1 MARMAN
7 NLELSGRQHVHP
19 NGRITRL
26 RSVLELMRLINPSD
40 LTCMLNL
47 AKLYMLYNMDV
58 RELTTFLMNQ
68 VFSFVVAS
76 PKKKKKMN
84 FIFG

>member
-1 MARMAN
+1 MIRMAS

-26 RSVLELMRLINPSD
+26 RSVLELLRMINPSD

-47 AKLYMLYNMDV
+47 ARLYMLYNMDV
-58 RELTTFLMNQ
+58 SELRLSLQNQ
-68 VFSFVVAS
+68 VIFLLLNIIIFINFV
-76 PKKKKKMN
+76 
-84 FIFG
+84 IFVGF

>member
-1 MARMAN
+1 MAN

-26 RSVLELMRLINPSD
+26 RSVLELLRMINPSD

-47 AKLYMLYNMDV
+47 ARLYMLYNMDV
-58 RELTTFLMNQ
+58 SELRLSLQNQ
-68 VFSFVVAS
+68 V
-76 PKKKKKMN
+76 KY
-84 FIFG
+84 I